1 MVDPG
6 ILYKLKLEYGSIFQT
21 YLKKDLII
29 FRELTFAEFDRIA
42 EYELSGESSAEIEDL
57 IIKSAVVHPEDI
69 VLDHYPAGLVASL
82 AEEILQE
89 SGFASAAKA
98 KRTLEDKRAQAA
110 EVRNLM
116 KAFVL
121 STITTYSP
129 EDLDNLTYSKLAEK
143 VALSEK
149 IIEIKQNILGIAPT
163 NVVLQLID
171 PEEEEL
177 KLKDKAERYN
187 KSKKEGEA
195 QYEDPI
201 AQKLWGMR

>member
-57 IIKSAVVHPEDI
+57 IIKSAVVHPKDI